1 MPSKM
6 AGTFGIKSA
15 VAYPE
20 TLSVPRGKANRDTRR
35 CGLTRSYRF
44 AANSLTTN
52 GGLWFTVVHRDCW
65 GLMQSRLLSE
75 TVFVPRK
82 NGSVLRDRS
91 SDCEILPEDLF
102 LRMLSLERKRAER
115 SSRGFVL
122 MLLETG
128 NLLRAR
134 DKEAL
139 ERVLTALAMS
149 IRETDIKGWYQAESV
164 VGVIFTDVAAGNGLA
179 VANALL
185 EKVSTVL
192 GKTLRIEQI
201 REIRVSFHVFPEHSG
216 GGGAG
221 TQLDPLLYPEL
232 LEERNNGA
240 ISRLA
245 KRSMDIAG
253 SLLALGLS
261 APLLMAIAAAIKLTS
276 PGPILFRQRRVG
288 QGGRQFTFLKFR
300 SMHAESDYS
309 IHKEYVTQ
317 LITGSAA
324 AQPIESA
331 KQTVYKLTNDPRVTP
346 LGRFLRRSS
355 LDELP
360 QLFNVLRGEMSLVG
374 PRPPVPYEFECYK
387 PWHRRRL
394 LAVKPGITG
403 VWQVEGRSTV
413 KFDGMV
419 RLDLKYARSWS
430 PWLDLKILCR
440 TPRVVVLGS
449 GAY

>member
-1 MPSKM
+1 
-6 AGTFGIKSA
+6 
-15 VAYPE
+15 
-20 TLSVPRGKANRDTRR
+20 
-35 CGLTRSYRF
+35 
-44 AANSLTTN
+44 
-52 GGLWFTVVHRDCW
+52 
-65 GLMQSRLLSE
+65 MQNRLLSE
-75 TVFVPRK
+75 TVVVPRK
-82 NGSVLRDRS
+82 SESALTDLS
-91 SDCEILPEDLF
+91 SECEILPQSLF

-122 MLLETG
+122 MLLETS
-128 NLLRAR
+128 NLLKAR
-134 DKEAL
+134 NKEVL
-139 ERVLTALAMS
+139 KRVLIDLAMS

-164 VGVIFTDVAAGNGLA
+164 VGIIFTDVSATNGVA

-185 EKVSTVL
+185 EKVTTVL

-201 REIRVSFHVFPEHSG
+201 KEIKVSFHVFPERSDDDG
-216 GGGAG
+216 VG

-232 LEERNNGA
+232 LEEGNGGA
-240 ISRLA
+240 ISRFA

-261 APLLMAIAAAIKLTS
+261 VPLLMTIAAAIKLTS

-300 SMHAESDYS
+300 SMHAESDHS

-317 LITGSAA
+317 LITGAA
-324 AQPIESA
+324 VAQPTESA
-331 KQTVYKLTNDPRVTP
+331 KRTVYKLTNDPRVTP

-360 QLFNVLRGEMSLVG
+360 QLFNVLWGEMSLVG

-394 LAVKPGITG
+394 LAVRPGITG
-403 VWQVEGRSTV
+403 IWQVEGRSTV

-419 RLDLKYARSWS
+419 RLDLKYACSWS

-440 TPRVVVLGS
+440 TPRAVVLGS